1 MTDNPTTI
9 RATVT
14 EINKREIPDPPRHY
28 IRWWNEEKWCVAAGG
43 REDFDDLCRTMYRR
57 VDLIDT
63 QPEPQPTDNERLISE
78 LEKLVPKFCRECGLY
93 PETLH
98 RESDGVHV
106 HRDNRGAF
114 LSYCGSNAIHARIAE
129 LRGEGD

>member
-63 QPEPQPTDNERLISE
+63 QPEPQPAENEAVIAE
-78 LEKLVPKFCRECGLY
+78 LEKLVPKICWRCAEGHGWTNSRRVYHPPL
-93 PETLH
+93 
-98 RESDGVHV
+98 
-106 HRDNRGAF
+106 GANLF
-114 LSYCGSNAIHARIAE
+114 ATRCPAADIHAGIAE
-129 LRGEGD
+129 LRGESE